1 MEKSSSNSMSSKT
14 QLDKAWADAYLKAE
28 QQFARITKK
37 YLKDSDGRPI
47 LQDKISPGVSLLKSK
62 IERITWIKTVRTTK
76 SGRKFWKAFF
86 YQSNGWEVLRPV
98 PREVSQKML
107 TKRFNLGRMCNRT
120 WRL

>member
-1 MEKSSSNSMSSKT
+1 MEKSSSNSTSSKA

-37 YLKDSDGRPI
+37 YLRDSDGRPI
-47 LQDKISPGVSLLKSK
+47 LQDKISPRDLVSQVQNRKKNLDKDR
-62 IERITWIKTVRTTK
+62 ENHQ

-98 PREVSQKML
+98 LCQ
-107 TKRFNLGRMCNRT
+107 
-120 WRL
+120 